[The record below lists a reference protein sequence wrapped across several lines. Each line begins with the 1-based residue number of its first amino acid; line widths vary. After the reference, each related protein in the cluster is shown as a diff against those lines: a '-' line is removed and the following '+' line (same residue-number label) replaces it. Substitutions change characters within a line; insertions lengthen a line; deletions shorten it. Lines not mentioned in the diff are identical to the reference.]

1 MAYSVSNRYKEVIY
15 SGGAVNEAKLIISG
29 TEIPNRQIE
38 SIEISDPFFDNTS
51 NTFYLGQFVSKQI
64 TIKFKNT
71 DGIPVEGNVELSIST
86 LVDDVWE
93 EVPIG
98 KFLIETNNEDYY
110 KYSKLTCL
118 DYAVKLKTN
127 CDFSSL
133 VQKEDGTITPV
144 TLENLLKWICEH
156 YEIELGTY
164 PTTNKDY
171 LISTYDN
178 SLSGKYYVSLIAEL
192 MGSNAHFGRDGKLY
206 IIPIK
211 QSSKATINAL
221 RSETFSK
228 TSSYTISKVVF
239 DDGVRLVEKGTD
251 DNNTLFIRSDNFFVL
266 DNHEELITNIYN
278 SVNGTKIDSLKTEN
292 NGDVSLDCFDLVTYT
307 LGDETYTTFYN
318 NKTMYQQVI
327 MNTVETSI
335 PTETQQK
342 TTNVVGDDINPKLRK
357 VYAKI
362 NQVEGSI
369 ELVSEKVDQIS
380 SDVTTSK
387 TIEGNPIHIEDAGEY
402 DIDRLYLEGNSYQ
415 KVTQQGRNIC
425 PTDFSYW
432 EIGHYSM
439 NGEKEDFNNGARARL
454 IDLIPVI
461 PNTKYYVNTNY
472 SNHSFVIR
480 GYDKNKNFKIS
491 YGGITSGGTIGT
503 NDVYY
508 LGVAIY
514 NSANEGSGGGQ
525 TIIDNIENG
534 TIKPF
539 ICLNSETDKTFEE
552 YIPNSPSPDYP
563 SNIEVIEGSVDVDVI
578 GKNLFKYPY
587 ASTTA
592 TRNGV
597 TFTDN
602 KDGSITL
609 NGTSTADALFF
620 ISKEIWKYDTRLIF
634 LEKGT
639 YTVSTGCNDTS
650 AYIYI
655 NVFYEDGTDTYL
667 RVGNKPSQLN
677 VTSDGYMIIRV
688 GNANKGYTFN
698 NVTMYPMIEK
708 GSTAAE
714 YEPYKSTTATID
726 LQNNFLAKIED
737 VKDEIDIVTGKLT
750 KRIGKVVLN
759 GSESWVMTSNYYYWR
774 VADKFPLVS
783 GGSAIPNL
791 ISTHFIPKGFDY
803 IYDALVDY
811 GIAFHYSVSQ
821 LAIRHKDITTLEEFK
836 TWLASNNVEVYYVL
850 AEPYE
855 VQLDTNSI
863 RLFKG
868 INNISIDANLEPSY
882 VSLTYLVDNVFNSQ
896 YATKSQLQV
905 TQNNINSVVK
915 DTTTLNANLTDL
927 QALVSVENTNLKNA
941 LGDLTNDLEEN
952 YATNDSVL
960 TVSNSVTNIQTS
972 LNQQIEITKD
982 IQVNGVSKVKTT
994 TGFTFDEDGLTV
1006 TKTNADTKTTIDED
1020 GMTVYSTT
1028 GAENTEMLVVDS
1040 KGVVAENVTV
1050 RTYLVVGQ
1058 NSRFQDYETGTGC
1071 FWIGSR

>member
-15 SGGAVNEAKLIISG
+15 SGGAVNEAKLIING

-71 DGIPVEGNVELSIST
+71 DGIPIEGNVELSIST

-164 PTTNKDY
+164 PNTNKDY

-221 RSETFSK
+221 RSKTFSK

-387 TIEGNPIHIEDAGEY
+387 TIEGNPIHITDAGEY
-402 DIDRLYLEGNSYQ
+402 DIDRLYLEGNNYQ

-425 PTDFSYW
+425 PTDVSDWVLGQWTTTGETNTYQNRIRVNRLVPCKPNTTYYTQSFLASRVFAIRTFKADGTFNTSIGGVVRGGTFTTDANSYYLA
-432 EIGHYSM
+432 ITMYS
-439 NGEKEDFNNGARARL
+439 EASSTE
-454 IDLIPVI
+454 DLIAMIESGEVKP
-461 PNTKYYVNTNY
+461 Y
-472 SNHSFVIR
+472 
-480 GYDKNKNFKIS
+480 
-491 YGGITSGGTIGT
+491 IT
-503 NDVYY
+503 
-508 LGVAIY
+508 
-514 NSANEGSGGGQ
+514 
-525 TIIDNIENG
+525 
-534 TIKPF
+534 
-539 ICLNSETDKTFEE
+539 LNSETNRNFEE
-552 YIPNSPSPDYP
+552 FIPNSPSPDYP
-563 SNIEVIEGSVDVDVI
+563 SDIEVIEGSVDVEVV
-578 GKNLFKYPY
+578 GKNLANYNDSVGKIFNFKIGDIIAGKNYSLFLNIDGVIDFHLRCGDGGTKIKTFY
-587 ASTTA
+587 SVKGENVLNFTA
-592 TRNGV
+592 TEDAIL
-597 TFTDN
+597 F
-602 KDGSITL
+602 L
-609 NGTSTADALFF
+609 NGWANASGSFNK
-620 ISKEIWKYDTRLIF
+620 ISEIML
-634 LEKGT
+634 LEGT
-639 YTVSTGCNDTS
+639 YNIDT
-650 AYIYI
+650 IG
-655 NVFYEDGTDTYL
+655 D
-667 RVGNKPSQLN
+667 
-677 VTSDGYMIIRV
+677 
-688 GNANKGYTFN
+688 
-698 NVTMYPMIEK
+698 
-708 GSTAAE
+708 

-726 LQNNFLAKIED
+726 LQDNFLAKIGD
-737 VKDEIDIVTGKLT
+737 VKDELDVVTGKLT

-759 GSESWVMTSNYYYWR
+759 GSENWLSASSVVEGTSRFYYENSNVYNEILSTSTKIYVISDKFVNTYWR
-774 VADKFPLVS
+774 GIYDGDK
-783 GGSAIPNL
+783 INKNL
-791 ISTHFIPKGFDY
+791 IANYNDTNNRSGRIVVRIDNNY
-803 IYDALVDY
+803 AS
-811 GIAFHYSVSQ
+811 SV
-821 LAIRHKDITTLEEFK
+821 ATFK
-836 TWLASNNVEVYYVL
+836 TWLSQNNVTVYYVL

-855 VQLDTNSI
+855 VQLDTNLI

-868 INNISIDANLEPSY
+868 INNISINANLEPSY
-882 VSLTYLVDNVFNSQ
+882 VSLTYLVDNAWNSQ
-896 YATKSQLQV
+896 YATKSQLEV

-941 LGDLTNDLEEN
+941 LGDLSNNLEEN
-952 YATNDSVL
+952 YATNDAVL
-960 TVSNSVTNIQTS
+960 TIENSVTNVQTS
-972 LNQQIEITKD
+972 LNQQIEVLERIEVDGVTKLD
-982 IQVNGVSKVKTT
+982 TR
-994 TGFTFDEDGLTV
+994 TGFTFDKDGLTITSSEAE
-1006 TKTNADTKTTIDED
+1006 TKTNIDED
-1020 GMTVYSTT
+1020 GMVVYSTT
-1028 GAENTEMLVVDS
+1028 GSEDTEMLVVDS
-1040 KGVVAENVTV
+1040 KGVITENVTV